1 MLGSAMLDTSF
12 ASKLAVLKGRQMLD
26 TPVATR
32 EAAVLRR
39 QTLGTPVANQEARNN
54 DGVQVF
60 CQPKLANGVSSSPVE
75 TTEAARLSSD
85 VNLMPVGIDVTVAQA
100 KAKEGNI
107 VKEILPV
114 EEVSSRSAE
123 PTVSGL
129 SQLVAGTVA
138 ESKEVKST
146 TTAPQARFEAL
157 ETKMQIMHETNVR
170 MESRLQRLDS
180 KLDSFMTAIANHLGV
195 TEKIGEHLSRTE

>member
-60 CQPKLANGVSSSPVE
+60 CQPKLANGV
-75 TTEAARLSSD
+75 T
-85 VNLMPVGIDVTVAQA
+85 
-100 KAKEGNI
+100 
-107 VKEILPV
+107 
-114 EEVSSRSAE
+114 
-123 PTVSGL
+123 
-129 SQLVAGTVA
+129 
-138 ESKEVKST
+138 
-146 TTAPQARFEAL
+146 
-157 ETKMQIMHETNVR
+157 H
-170 MESRLQRLDS
+170 
-180 KLDSFMTAIANHLGV
+180 
-195 TEKIGEHLSRTE
+195 